1 MKVIKYKDQKD
12 SVRRIN
18 AYFKHKEL
26 VKEGKM
32 ISLDGIRRDEPEYH
46 KIFRSEFYG
55 MDTYRSDEE
64 EMADFLSY
72 LIDEVEIEE
81 GDTGFSMPLP
91 DSTREYIIIFNDKI
105 WLYLYFSDEYLGMGE
120 SNQFVHIES
129 VMITEGTD
137 IEEVREVK
145 HWLIKGG
152 FKLLR

>member
-12 SVRRIN
+12 GIRRIN
-18 AYFKHKEL
+18 SYFKHKEL

-32 ISLDGIRRDEPEYH
+32 ISFDGIRRDEPEYH
-46 KIFRSEFYG
+46 KVFRSAFYG

-64 EMADFLSY
+64 EMEDFLSY
-72 LIDEVEIEE
+72 LVDEVEIQK

-91 DSTREYIIIFNDKI
+91 DSTREYILIFNDKI

-120 SNQFVHIES
+120 SNQFVHIDS
-129 VMITEGTD
+129 IMIPEDTD

-145 HWLIKGG
+145 DWLIKGG
-152 FKLLR
+152 FKMLR

>member
-12 SVRRIN
+12 GVRRIN
-18 AYFKHKEL
+18 VYFKHKEL

-32 ISLDGIRRDEPEYH
+32 ISLDGVRRDEPEYH
-46 KIFRSEFYG
+46 KTFRSEFYG

-64 EMADFLSY
+64 EMEDFLSY
-72 LIDEVEIEE
+72 LIDEVEVEE

-91 DSTREYIIIFNDKI
+91 DSTREYMIIFNDKI

-120 SNQFVHIES
+120 SNQFIHIES
-129 VMITEGTD
+129 IMIPEGTD

-145 HWLIKGG
+145 DWLIKGG